1 MAPQAL
7 PRSSGTNDA
16 FTPTACPQD
25 TSGGLTVTEGCLTL
39 NVNAPENATNSPVF
53 VWIHGDSFTAGP
65 GMTYD
70 ATTLVITSIIYSV
83 PIVVVT
89 INYRLGFLGFLA
101 HQALFD
107 EKSGN
112 NNRSTTGN
120 YMVS

>member
-7 PRSSGTNDA
+7 PTSSGTNDA

-25 TSGGLTVTEGCLTL
+25 TSDGLTVTEACLTL
-39 NVNAPENATNSPVF
+39 NVHAPENATNLPVF
-53 VWIHGDSFTAGP
+53 VWIHGGSFTAGT

-101 HQALFD
+101 HQALYD